1 MVEAAEIEPLEAEN
15 EKPISAQQDD
25 AKALQNNTLESSTTP
40 ADSQRPTHPVQD
52 QHTSQQPE
60 CVPGVYLHD
69 LPDALAAVVRAWPTL
84 PQGTRKKIISLAQQ
98 KEAT

>member
-1 MVEAAEIEPLEAEN
+1 
-15 EKPISAQQDD
+15 
-25 AKALQNNTLESSTTP
+25 
-40 ADSQRPTHPVQD
+40 
-52 QHTSQQPE
+52 
-60 CVPGVYLHD
+60 VYLHD